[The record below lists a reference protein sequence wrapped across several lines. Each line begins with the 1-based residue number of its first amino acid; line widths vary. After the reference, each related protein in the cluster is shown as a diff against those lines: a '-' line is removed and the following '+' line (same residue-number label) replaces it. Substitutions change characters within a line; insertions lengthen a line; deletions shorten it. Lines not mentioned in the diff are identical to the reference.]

1 MASVVL
7 MLFLF
12 RQTKS
17 GVIDCANTVNCA
29 GNTVNCASG
38 APCTIYCNGTGL
50 TTRIC
55 RNAVF
60 NCPQDFSCTFFC
72 DNDGWAGGD
81 GSNAGRICENVVL
94 NGATDGDLY
103 VYAQTELNYSHATNE
118 AMQDGTVNCGA
129 SSTCSVSCVG
139 SQVCVGVTINGAD
152 TTEIN
157 FEASSLPTVRHGFLH
172 TQAFKFGTINCG
184 SNADCN
190 INCLGEQSCPA
201 TQFNGGD
208 NGNFN
213 LEATGDDALAYILDA
228 TNIVCPDNADC
239 NIVCQCTETD
249 CSNTCAE
256 IFIDGRASNTLTL
269 VAQGDRVLF
278 DTHISCPTDSLADEC
293 VITIDGGGNAYGTEL
308 INAIIVADS
317 NSFLGFTLDCSE
329 AIPCWTV
336 NDDPFAPTW
345 SAPMVI
351 CNADTALNCTMEQ
364 VNDEW
369 DVFRCRD
376 EGDDCDVSLSPTTA
390 TTAPSLDPTQIN
402 DPTQNPFNSIY
413 TSLSTRDSYS
423 DSSSE
428 SEDSSSSDEM
438 DANAAFANNDQY
450 LSDIMG
456 VQNRDKIN
464 VTINV
469 SKSPLVNLWVL
480 FILLFVT
487 IWISIICVHHCKQC

>member
-1 MASVVL
+1 MY
-7 MLFLF
+7 
-12 RQTKS
+12 T
-17 GVIDCANTVNCA
+17 
-29 GNTVNCASG
+29 
-38 APCTIYCNGTGL
+38 YNGTYMD
-50 TTRIC
+50 TTQPPVLR
-55 RNAVF
+55 RNCNRYIPSLVRM
-60 NCPQDFSCTFFC
+60 NLEVQISDTPYYDDCSPQ
-72 DNDGWAGGD
+72 GWK
-81 GSNAGRICENVVL
+81 L
-94 NGATDGDLY
+94 
-103 VYAQTELNYSHATNE
+103 AQTLDDEYNIGLHGIYGEDELVHYNHEAT
-118 AMQDGTVNCGA
+118 C
-129 SSTCSVSCVG
+129 
-139 SQVCVGVTINGAD
+139 
-152 TTEIN
+152 
-157 FEASSLPTVRHGFLH
+157 L
-172 TQAFKFGTINCG
+172 NCG

-190 INCLGEQSCPA
+190 INCLGKQSCPS
-201 TQFNGGD
+201 
-208 NGNFN
+208 
-213 LEATGDDALAYILDA
+213 TGDDALAYILDA

-256 IFIDGRASNTLTL
+256 IFID
-269 VAQGDRVLF
+269 RVLF
-278 DTHISCPTDSLADEC
+278 DISCPTDSLADEC